1 VHGRKRKKKEKE
13 KEEEK
18 EKEKKGKALYA
29 EAAALLART
38 ENTRDSRAREDQT
51 QTEKRWRQYAETEL
65 AAQFGLT
72 KVSGGT
78 CDTKL
83 SKRCLA
89 STPILPK
96 RSIMKAV
103 NLQETDAEEGPC
115 FASLLAAA

>member
-18 EKEKKGKALYA
+18 GKEKKGKALYA

-83 SKRCLA
+83 SKRQMFGINA
-89 STPILPK
+89 HI
-96 RSIMKAV
+96 
-103 NLQETDAEEGPC
+103 AEAINNEGGEFTGDGC
-115 FASLLAAA
+115 